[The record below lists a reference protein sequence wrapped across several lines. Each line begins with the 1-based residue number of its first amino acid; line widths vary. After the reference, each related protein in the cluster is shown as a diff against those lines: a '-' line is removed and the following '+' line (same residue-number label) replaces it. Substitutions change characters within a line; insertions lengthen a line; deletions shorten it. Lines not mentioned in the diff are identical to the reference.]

1 MYQSKQFGLKAR
13 AWKRLTFNPLHCD
26 VVDALK
32 LEMKRIPSGI
42 QEKGFSFKTNVDFAR
57 HSDAKKSNPDDD
69 DEKGRQWKKT
79 CK

>member
-1 MYQSKQFGLKAR
+1 M
-13 AWKRLTFNPLHCD
+13 
-26 VVDALK
+26 K

-69 DEKGRQWKKT
+69 DEKGRQWK
-79 CK
+79 